1 MEHTTCKDLSKLRV
15 NELKALA
22 KSRGLRGY
30 SKLLKYELILF
41 LESSEIGRKVRLMVK
56 AEIIDGI
63 KESIISNY
71 YLMEECR
78 IIDLKDIAKSIGL
91 RGYSKLRK
99 AELIDLL
106 KQSEPFSRSSK

>member
-1 MEHTTCKDLSKLRV
+1 MENTTCKDLSKLRV
-15 NELKALA
+15 IDLKDIA

-30 SKLLKYELILF
+30 SELRKYDLIFF
-41 LESSEIGRKVRLMVK
+41 LELSEIGRKERLMVK

-71 YLMEECR
+71 WRMEECR
-78 IIDLKDIAKSIGL
+78 IIDLQAIAKSIGL

-106 KQSEPFSRSSK
+106 KQSEPFSRR